1 MDITKYFKRVDVVQL
16 PEEECFKVA
25 NVAVSEE
32 LAKIRSVK
40 RKRTAGG
47 NRCYNDETKT
57 KIARYAAENGN
68 ASAVR
73 KFSEDLGW
81 PVPESTVRNFK
92 EAYLTEIRK
101 GTPVSSIVITSKSR
115 GRPLL
120 LGELDAKV
128 QDYIRKLRLA
138 GGIVTSSIVIASAK
152 GIVCHYN
159 RALLPEHGG
168 NLVLS
173 KKWAQSIMTRMGLVK
188 RKATKAARKV
198 PQDFQDVK
206 AAFLHR
212 IKDTVNKHAIPDS
225 MIVNFDQT
233 GSKFV
238 PCSEWTM
245 APEGSKQ
252 VEVTGL
258 NDKREMTV
266 VLAVSLAGELLP
278 PQLIYA
284 GTTNRCHTT
293 VTFPDNWS
301 ITHSKNHWS
310 NETTM
315 LEFIATVL
323 VPFMVKQRE
332 KLQLPLDQAGLAIF
346 DVFAA
351 HRTDAVLKKLEEC
364 NIKQVFIP
372 GGCTGELQPLD
383 VAVNGCFK
391 MEMKK
396 FFTI

>member
-1 MDITKYFKRVDVVQL
+1 M
-16 PEEECFKVA
+16 
-25 NVAVSEE
+25 
-32 LAKIRSVK
+32 
-40 RKRTAGG
+40 
-47 NRCYNDETKT
+47 
-57 KIARYAAENGN
+57 
-68 ASAVR
+68 
-73 KFSEDLGW
+73 
-81 PVPESTVRNFK
+81 PESTVRNFK
-92 EAYLTEIRK
+92 KAYLTKIRE
-101 GTPVSSIVITSKSR
+101 GISVSSIVITSKSR

-128 QDYIRKLRLA
+128 QEYIRKLRLA

-152 GIVCHYN
+152 GIVYHYN
-159 RALLPEHGG
+159 KALLPEHGG
-168 NLVLS
+168 NLILS
-173 KKWAQSIMTRMGLVK
+173 RKWVQSIMTRMGLVK
-188 RKATKAARKV
+188 RKATKATRKV
-198 PQDFQDVK
+198 PLDFQDVK

-212 IKDTVNKHAIPDS
+212 IKDTVTKHAIPVS

-245 APEGSKQ
+245 AQEGSKQ

-258 NDKREMTV
+258 NDKREMTAL
-266 VLAVSLAGELLP
+266 LAVSLASELLP

-284 GTTNRCHTT
+284 GTTNKCHPT
-293 VTFPDNWS
+293 VTFPDDWNV
-301 ITHSKNHWS
+301 THSKNHWS

-315 LEFIATVL
+315 LEFIDTVL

-332 KLQLPLDQAGLAIF
+332 KLQLPPDQAGLAIF
-346 DVFAA
+346 DVFAV
-351 HRTDAVLKKLEEC
+351 HRTDAVLKRLEEC

-396 FFTI
+396 CFTNWFASKVTAQLDSVDKENSPVDLRISVVKPVHANWLISTLQLLATQEETLLRGWKESGIFDAVCNVLSQ